1 MWLRKLD
8 RSARGAM
15 PERLAYSRYY
25 EHDGALRAYANRAM
39 LLALLCVPT
48 ALIAVAM
55 AAWVR
60 LAPPTVIRV
69 DAAAAAAPAA
79 PLRISQI
86 GNPEPAAFEK
96 KAYVRLF
103 LDRYLN
109 FSPGTVSQNWSQGLN
124 MMTANLRRGALAAME
139 KDNTVGRIRDD
150 QITSSFHLRS
160 LEAADDGLSFT
171 AFGDRELHRVRD
183 QQETSDRLV
192 GEIHVRLITERRS
205 EQNPSG
211 LLVADYRER
220 VIEGERRDAT
230 GPSVTPATLSG
241 RGSN

>member
-1 MWLRKLD
+1 MWLRKPD
-8 RSARGAM
+8 RAAREAM
-15 PERLAYSRYY
+15 PAKLAYSRYY

-48 ALIAVAM
+48 ALIAVGM

-69 DAAAAAAPAA
+69 DAAGTGVPAA
-79 PLRISQI
+79 VPLRISQN
-86 GNPEPAAFEK
+86 GNSEPAVFEK

-109 FSPGTVSQNWSQGLN
+109 FSPGTVSQNWSESLN
-124 MMTANLRRGALAAME
+124 MMTANLRRSALAAME

-150 QITSSFHLRS
+150 QITSIFHLRS
-160 LEAADDGLSFT
+160 LEAAGDDGLSFT
-171 AFGDRELHRVRD
+171 AFGDKEVHRVHD
-183 QQETSDRLV
+183 QQETSERLV
-192 GEIHVRLITERRS
+192 GEIRIRLITERRS

-220 VIEGERRDAT
+220 LIEGERRDSSGSAAA
-230 GPSVTPATLSG
+230 PAP
-241 RGSN
+241 